1 MRPSTKARLLALG
14 LAGALAA
21 AGCSSGSN
29 SDSPTPSAAPNTAT
43 PAASATP
50 ITGRYVAMGSSFAAG
65 TGIGADISKGCLRS
79 AKNYPHLL
87 ASRLHLHLVD
97 VTCGGATVQN
107 LLSTPQGDHPVQIA
121 GLTADTRLVTITA
134 GGNDLAYSVS
144 TLICANAA
152 GTGKPCTS
160 LPTPEDTK
168 TAAAKLRT
176 SFAALFAAIKAKAP
190 KARILLVTYP
200 RVFPD
205 QPKTCPGNVI
215 STADSVTLAGIGA
228 TLQNT
233 SRLAAADAHITFID
247 AYTASVGHDVCA
259 PATDRWIDGSNA
271 TGTPYHPNAT
281 GTAALSTLIAT
292 ALTQPSSQPTTP
304 RATVSGG

>member
-21 AGCSSGSN
+21 AGCSSN

-65 TGIGADISKGCLRS
+65 TGIGADISTGCLRS
-79 AKNYPHLL
+79 ARNYPHLL
-87 ASRLHLHLVD
+87 ASRLHLDLVD

-134 GGNDLAYSVS
+134 GGNDLAYSLS

-160 LPTPEDTK
+160 LPTPQDTK

-176 SFAALFAAIKAKAP
+176 TFTALFAAIKAKAP
-190 KARILLVTYP
+190 QARIYLVTYP

-205 QPKTCPGNVI
+205 PPKTCPGNVI

-233 SRLAAADAHITFID
+233 SRLAATDAHITLID
-247 AYTASVGHDVCA
+247 AYTASAEHDVCA
-259 PATDRWIDGSNA
+259 PAADRWIDGSNA

-292 ALTQPSSQPTTP
+292 ALTHPTSQPTVP
-304 RATVSGG
+304 QATASHG